1 MWLFLSI
8 AKNPAG
14 WRDGSL
20 WVALG
25 IVSCHGTWAAQVR
38 SAAFSPDGAPEG
50 GSLSDIEDPWNAD
63 GNYTTFSSNEITK
76 HIHNDNII

>member
-1 MWLFLSI
+1 MITTFLKTKTCSEMERFFARFLDEHILLWLFLSI

-14 WRDGSL
+14 WRAGSL

-50 GSLSDIEDPWNAD
+50 GSL
-63 GNYTTFSSNEITK
+63 
-76 HIHNDNII
+76 